1 VLRLDGV
8 TGDEAVGPH
17 IDSVAVGTA
26 IDRHGM
32 AAVELDPSTPA
43 RRAQFAD
50 LLAGVD
56 ILIENTRPGSRAE
69 ATLSVRDI
77 HARYPQLV

>member
-1 VLRLDGV
+1 
-8 TGDEAVGPH
+8 
-17 IDSVAVGTA
+17 SVAVGTA

-43 RRAQFAD
+43 GRAQFAD

>member
-1 VLRLDGV
+1 MPAPTYDPPLSGLRILDASSGPMTAVGRLFADLGAEVTVLRLDGV

-43 RRAQFAD
+43 
-50 LLAGVD
+50 
-56 ILIENTRPGSRAE
+56 
-69 ATLSVRDI
+69 
-77 HARYPQLV
+77 